1 MRGRMCA
8 DGPGLY
14 AVALPAAGPSTLPA
28 NAHLFSVRASC
39 TDASFQMVLLFTGG
53 AFLAAR
59 CTLRLTLGGIGLV
72 RVGIGTG
79 CSGRVRATRL

>member
-1 MRGRMCA
+1 MCA

-28 NAHLFSVRASC
+28 DAHLLSVRASC
-39 TDASFQMVLLFTGG
+39 ADASFQTGLLFTGG

-59 CTLRLTLGGIGLV
+59 RTPRLTLGGVGLV

-79 CSGRVRATRL
+79 CPGRVKATRL